1 MLRSMPAVARRKPS
15 RTTPVRVDSDPFGDM
30 RTDSWHNP
38 VTQLG
43 GKNGRNKC
51 NRWVP
56 SPGLDQRQLESVY
69 AGSAMVRTIVDRE
82 PDDCTREGF
91 ELVGIPQSDQ
101 IALDDHLEEVELM
114 AKFADAGRWG
124 QLFGGGGIYMQVDD
138 GRPEHAPVDMSRIMA
153 IRNTHVFERPDISV
167 AQWSHDLGS
176 KHFGRPIVFRLSMG
190 RGQLEVHADRML
202 MFDGQRLSRQLRLS
216 NDGFGGSIVDQ
227 VWDQFVHWCITHEYM
242 AESITRLTQGV
253 LKLKGLE
260 KALKGSNDKRVKKR
274 LQALMRGLSVIGDM
288 VVDADGNEG
297 YEVSERSM
305 TGFKDAL
312 EAFSDALVAVVP
324 QPRSI
329 LFGQVPGGL
338 NSGEAAGEWKAW
350 TSYCGAVQ
358 KKKYSPNTRKYLTI
372 LTRSRLSPLSE
383 IPERLVIK
391 WRPLFESAPLEI
403 AQIHASNATARATDV
418 TSGIIEP
425 DEGRRQD
432 DVAQSY
438 KLSEDEVKDTENSED
453 TGTRKQVRVAEL
465 PEPPKLDQRAPVL
478 SAVI

>member
-1 MLRSMPAVARRKPS
+1 MPAPARKRHLHAVGS
-15 RTTPVRVDSDPFGDM
+15 SDPFDGV
-30 RTDSWHNP
+30 RGDSWANSA
-38 VTQLG
+38 TQLG

-69 AGSAMVRTIVDRE
+69 AGSSMIRSIVDRE
-82 PDDCTREGF
+82 PDDCTRESF
-91 ELVGIPQSDQ
+91 DLMGILKTDQ
-101 IALDDHLEEVELM
+101 MALDDHLEETELM
-114 AKFADAGRWG
+114 AKFADGGRWG
-124 QLFGGGGIYMQVDD
+124 QLFGGGGIFMQVDD
-138 GRPEHAPVDMSRIMA
+138 SRPQHAPIDMANILA

-167 AQWSHDLGS
+167 ARWSDDLGS
-176 KHFGRPIVFRLSMG
+176 KHFGKPLLYRLSMG

-202 MFDGQRLSRQLRLS
+202 MFDGQRLSRQLRLT

-242 AESITRLTQGV
+242 AESITRLSQGV

-260 KALKGSNDKRVKKR
+260 KALKGGNAEKVKKR
-274 LQALMRGLSVIGDM
+274 LQALLRGLSVIGDM

-297 YEVSERSM
+297 YDIASRAM
-305 TGFKDAL
+305 TGFKEAL
-312 EAFSDALVAVVP
+312 EAFSTALVAVVP

-329 LFGQVPGGL
+329 LFGEVPGGL

-350 TSYCGAVQ
+350 TSYCAAVQ
-358 KKKYSPNTRKYLTI
+358 KKKYSPLVRKYLTI

-391 WRPLFESAPLEI
+391 WRPLFEPPPVEV
-403 AQIHASNATARATDV
+403 AQIHASNATARAADI
-418 TSGIIEP
+418 TSAVISP

-432 DVAQSY
+432 DVAESY
-438 KLSEDEVKDTENSED
+438 RLTEEEIDQTEDGQKTDARKLE
-453 TGTRKQVRVAEL
+453 QIPL
-465 PEPPKLDQRAPVL
+465 PDAPKLDGQSIGL